1 MEKHLA
7 GKCLLAS
14 PFMEDSNFSRSLVL
28 VLQHSEQESF
38 GLVLNR
44 PTDFTMAKVVSMVCD
59 LECVHSEPLYYGGPV
74 DGPLI
79 AIHDCPSVGGHP
91 FSELL
96 YVTSDQ
102 DDLKKLFVTKP
113 ARVKLFDGFSGWGPG
128 QLQSELET
136 GSWLVSEIT
145 AEEILCRE
153 DLWDTMVKRIGHQIL
168 ASSLAAG
175 PTIADPTWN

>member
-1 MEKHLA
+1 MDIQLA
-7 GKCLLAS
+7 GRCLLAS
-14 PFMEDSNFSRSLVL
+14 PFMEDSNFSRSVVL
-28 VLQHSEQESF
+28 ILQHSEQESF

-44 PTDFTMAKVVSMVCD
+44 PTDFTMSKVVSMVCE

-79 AIHDCPSVGGHP
+79 AIHDSPNVGGHP
-91 FSELL
+91 FSEML

-102 DDLKKLFVTKP
+102 DDLKKLFVTKS

-128 QLQSELET
+128 QLQSELDT
-136 GSWLVSEIT
+136 GSWLVSDIT
-145 AEEILCRE
+145 VEEILSTS

-168 ASSLAAG
+168 ATGLDRAQSV
-175 PTIADPTWN
+175 ADPSWN